1 MKPLRNL
8 LLALGL
14 ASLALAS
21 TAFAQVATE
30 AASFDV
36 AEFRSLDKVQATC
49 NGAAP
54 SFICELQDESLTLIT
69 GKGVDYF
76 FTPAGEL
83 AAAFAKQQRGQRY
96 NNYALDNNINLVPFD
111 SAVPAL
117 AFMVD
122 GEYAAPT
129 EASGE
134 WSRNGDGRL
143 VGRYTANYATEA
155 GDFAVERQIVLREGS
170 DTFDVTL
177 EVERQSGTE
186 EANVQLAT
194 PGIGRVANPT
204 IKIGHA
210 GNFTLNPPE
219 QTIQAPTYLAL
230 QQNDNNRG
238 FAFVL
243 TPAATGDQL
252 DATFLRP
259 NRVAFQTEI
268 AAGAGAEANLQASMY
283 AGHNELVRY
292 HQEEYLELP
301 GLFRPNI
308 LGRLSLLIVQLLEFI
323 HTYVPNWGL
332 SIIVL
337 TLMFRVV
344 VWPLITT
351 QTKSMFGMQRL
362 QPKLQEL
369 QRKYKD
375 DREKLTQETMALY
388 REAGVNPAGGCLPI
402 LLQMPLFIIL
412 WRVFVNFEFN
422 EGFLWLPDLGQ
433 SDPFYILPVLYVLV
447 MLATSYFSARGNPQ
461 MLRQSMIINLVFVF
475 IIINFPAGVLVYYV
489 VSMLVQV
496 FQYWLLSRGQP
507 APALAGAG
515 AGAPA
520 RLAVPNKANGGA
532 KSDKSAKSSQA
543 AKSGKADKNTK
554 ALEGGSGE
562 AGGQTESGKSGKSTK
577 GGKRRK

>member
-1 MKPLRNL
+1 LKLFRSLL
-8 LLALGL
+8 LLALTLTTL
-14 ASLALAS
+14 AAAS
-21 TAFAQVATE
+21 TAQARVVTE
-30 AASFDV
+30 AASFNV
-36 AEFRSLDKVQATC
+36 ADFRGLEKVDATC
-49 NGAAP
+49 SGANP
-54 SFICELQDESLTLIT
+54 SFLCDLDGATLTRIA

-83 AAAFAKQQRGQRY
+83 AAAFAKQQRGQKL
-96 NNYALDNNINLVPFD
+96 NNYNIDNQLNLIPFD
-111 SAVPAL
+111 SAIPGLAL
-117 AFMVD
+117 LVD
-122 GEYAAPT
+122 GAYVAPS
-129 EASGE
+129 EAEGT
-134 WSRNGDGRL
+134 WSRNGDGLL
-143 VGRYTANYATEA
+143 VGDFDATYQSQA
-155 GDFAVERQIVLREGS
+155 GSFDLRRRVTLRSGS
-170 DTFDVTL
+170 DAFDLELTVTRL
-177 EVERQSGTE
+177 SDGADVELQ
-186 EANVQLAT
+186 VAT
-194 PGIGRVANPT
+194 PGIGRVASPT
-204 IKIGHA
+204 VKVGYDDT
-210 GNFTLNPPE
+210 FTLNPAE
-219 QTIQAPTYLAL
+219 QVIQRPTYISL

-238 FAFVL
+238 YAMVQL
-243 TPAATGDQL
+243 PEAGNSQMAAT
-252 DATFLRP
+252 FMRP
-259 NRVAFQTEI
+259 NRVAFQRQLG
-268 AAGAGAEANLQASMY
+268 GAQGSSAQFDIDIY

-292 HQEEYLELP
+292 HQEGYLELP

-308 LGRLSLLIVQLLEFI
+308 LGRLSLLIVRLLEFI
-323 HTYVPNWGL
+323 HQYVPNWGL

-337 TLMFRVV
+337 TLMFRAV

-461 MLRQSMIINLVFVF
+461 MLRQSMIINVVFVF

-515 AGAPA
+515 APV
-520 RLAVPNKANGGA
+520 R
-532 KSDKSAKSSQA
+532 SAKPRSVTP
-543 AKSGKADKNTK
+543 KADKPKDAPTGDKPKND
-554 ALEGGSGE
+554 
-562 AGGQTESGKSGKSTK
+562 
-577 GGKRRK
+577 KRRK